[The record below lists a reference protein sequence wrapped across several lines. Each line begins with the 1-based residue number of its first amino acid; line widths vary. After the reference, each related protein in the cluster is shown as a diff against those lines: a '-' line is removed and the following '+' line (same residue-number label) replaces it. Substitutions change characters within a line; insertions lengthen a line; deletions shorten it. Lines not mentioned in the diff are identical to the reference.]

1 MSGKKGENWKNCHF
15 SSNIRGNHSNYHPE
29 RIEAPPFLHV
39 LDLNSPSSYVK
50 CPRKCQ
56 KTYNF
61 LTLSQMKFT
70 PLHLLNFG
78 MNPKLDHIP
87 VCILLKLDNAK
98 FGVSSLFFLKLSKKK
113 FRGDRLTPPSPL
125 PLVKEGLNSGSSGI
139 CKHTPKCRARPRC
152 LSHLFS

>member
-1 MSGKKGENWKNCHF
+1 MSGKKDENWKNCHF
-15 SSNIRGNHSNYHPE
+15 SSDIRGNHSNYHPE
-29 RIEAPPFLHV
+29 RIEAPFLHV

-50 CPRKCQ
+50 CPRKCK

-87 VCILLKLDNAK
+87 VCLLLKLDNAK
-98 FGVSSLFFLKLSKKK
+98 FGVSSL
-113 FRGDRLTPPSPL
+113 
-125 PLVKEGLNSGSSGI
+125 
-139 CKHTPKCRARPRC
+139 
-152 LSHLFS
+152 LFSKVI

>member
-1 MSGKKGENWKNCHF
+1 MKTGKTVIF
-15 SSNIRGNHSNYHPE
+15 SSDIRGNHSNYHPE
-29 RIEAPPFLHV
+29 RIEAPFLHV

-87 VCILLKLDNAK
+87 LCILLKLDMQNLVFLAC
-98 FGVSSLFFLKLSKKK
+98 FFFQSYRRKNLGGIGS
-113 FRGDRLTPPSPL
+113 PPSPSPL
-125 PLVKEGLNSGSSGI
+125 SLVKEGLNSGSSGI
-139 CKHTPKCRARPRC
+139 CKHTPKCRARC

>member
-1 MSGKKGENWKNCHF
+1 MSGKRVKTGKTVIF
-15 SSNIRGNHSNYHPE
+15 SSDIRGNHSNYHPE
-29 RIEAPPFLHV
+29 RIEAPFLHV

-50 CPRKCQ
+50 CPRKRQ

-87 VCILLKLDNAK
+87 VCIIKVRYAK
-98 FGVSSLFFLKLSKKK
+98 FGVSSLFFFPKLSKAH
-113 FRGDRLTPPSPL
+113 PPPH
-125 PLVKEGLNSGSSGI
+125 PP
-139 CKHTPKCRARPRC
+139 CPW
-152 LSHLFS
+152 

>member
-15 SSNIRGNHSNYHPE
+15 SSDIRGNHSNYHPE
-29 RIEAPPFLHV
+29 RIEAPFLHV

-50 CPRKCQ
+50 CPRKCK

-87 VCILLKLDNAK
+87 LCVLLKLDNAK
-98 FGVSSLFFLKLSKKK
+98 FGVSSLFF
-113 FRGDRLTPPSPL
+113 F
-125 PLVKEGLNSGSSGI
+125 
-139 CKHTPKCRARPRC
+139 
-152 LSHLFS
+152 